1 MRVFPWQRW
10 VPAVSW
16 CGLQCDLLSHTGL
29 FANSSFRAEE
39 TLQIKVPTPCA
50 LETVQRHTRLL
61 ALFIVCGCWRLLSQ
75 FLISSWS
82 VVSQNGQKH
91 ISVVMFR
98 LGSRAACGLCAPS
111 REELDMYHSHDPP
124 PRITSQ
130 RGGYEANNQLWS
142 FLFPGSGIT
151 LAGNVMPLW

>member
-1 MRVFPWQRW
+1 MCIGGLRAHVIAYWVVVLRVFPWQRW

-29 FANSSFRAEE
+29 FANSSLRAEK

-50 LETVQRHTRLL
+50 LEAVQRHTRLL

-82 VVSQNGQKH
+82 VVSQNGQN
-91 ISVVMFR
+91 
-98 LGSRAACGLCAPS
+98 
-111 REELDMYHSHDPP
+111 
-124 PRITSQ
+124 TSQ
-130 RGGYEANNQLWS
+130 LSCFVWGRALPVGCARHLGKSLTCIIRTTHPQELHHN
-142 FLFPGSGIT
+142 GVGT
-151 LAGNVMPLW
+151 K